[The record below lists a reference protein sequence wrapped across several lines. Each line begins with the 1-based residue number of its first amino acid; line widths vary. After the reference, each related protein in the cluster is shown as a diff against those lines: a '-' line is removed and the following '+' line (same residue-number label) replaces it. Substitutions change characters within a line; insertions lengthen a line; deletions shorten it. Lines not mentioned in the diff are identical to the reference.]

1 MEEGPYQSVPVCEE
15 HGLRALIELAFKN
28 SPFEPL
34 SMKLSLYVFPLKT
47 VMNSPWVGS
56 AGYIVTPE
64 GMLFDRVPIP
74 RIRLPLTE
82 GSPPSLTEGN
92 CTIKPLLSSGR
103 SETGFL
109 ICSLRGTVVAL
120 QFEPLQE

>member
-1 MEEGPYQSVPVCEE
+1 MGEAQNQSPSQVGRERVF
-15 HGLRALIELAFKN
+15 GKN
-28 SPFEPL
+28 SPLEPL
-34 SMKLSLYVFPLKT
+34 SMKLSLYVFPLKN
-47 VMNSPWVGS
+47 VMNSPEVGS

-64 GMLFDRVPIP
+64 GMLFDRVPMP

-82 GSPPSLTEGN
+82 GSPPRGTGVRN

-109 ICSLRGTVVAL
+109 TWLLRGTVVVL